1 MSVRSVG
8 GLFADDQAFR
18 RMTCWLSQARLMA
31 RMASARISDQQAREI
46 IADPEA
52 HRQFIA
58 SLCAGMYWAAGKR
71 P

>member
-1 MSVRSVG
+1 MQEHLPFPVRPS
-8 GLFADDQAFR
+8 DQH
-18 RMTCWLSQARLMA
+18 RLME
-31 RMASARISDQQAREI
+31 RMASARISDGQAREI

-58 SLCAGMYWAAGKR
+58 SLCAGMHWAAGKR

>member
-1 MSVRSVG
+1 MKEQLPFPVRPS
-8 GLFADDQAFR
+8 DQH
-18 RMTCWLSQARLMA
+18 RLME
-31 RMASARISDQQAREI
+31 RMASARISEQEARTI

-58 SLCAGMYWAAGKR
+58 NLCAGMVWAAGKR